1 MAEQKPIILQKQGTQ
16 KFDLTTEKGLKIAA
30 LFLSSSVPAILYKI
44 IKVFLTERKETQL
57 RQAKMA
63 ADLIKQGKE
72 SGVDEMEITMNNIKG
87 LKINVPIDE
96 LKIDTVI
103 GADDTITM
111 KVKYK

>member
-30 LFLSSSVPAILYKI
+30 LFLSSSVPAVLDRIL
-44 IKVFLTERKETQL
+44 KVILTERKEAQL

-63 ADLIKQGKE
+63 TDLIKQGKE
-72 SGVDEMEITMNNIKG
+72 NGVDEMEITMNNVKG
-87 LKINVPIDE
+87 LKINIPIDE
-96 LKIDTVI
+96 MKIDAVI
-103 GADDTITM
+103 GADDTIKM